1 MSAFVFTC
9 LVDFWMVSG
18 LHLQETCSC
27 DACFNFGTKD
37 RGEQQHDTVYVS
49 WASRSVSAEHVCKG
63 VCRLSLVIIFSAETD
78 SCLDLHSTSDMRSTA
93 YYFVQPWAERM
104 KKHADFAMRQAAA
117 RRRPWLRPWKV
128 HAPLPPSSSGGS
140 KRLEQIHRALSSAS
154 KRLSLP
160 EMQQLPLLRGALPT
174 P

>member
-1 MSAFVFTC
+1 MNARVLFEGREVSAFVFTC

-128 HAPLPPSSSGGS
+128 HAPLPPRSSG
-140 KRLEQIHRALSSAS
+140 
-154 KRLSLP
+154 
-160 EMQQLPLLRGALPT
+160 
-174 P
+174 